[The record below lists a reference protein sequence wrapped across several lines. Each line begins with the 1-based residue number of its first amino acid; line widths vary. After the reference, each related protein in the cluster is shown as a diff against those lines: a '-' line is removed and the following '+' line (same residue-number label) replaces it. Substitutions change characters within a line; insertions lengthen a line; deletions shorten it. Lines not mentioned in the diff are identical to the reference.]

1 MSSSRAP
8 DPAATAAARPRRTLS
23 IALRMTAWYALSAFA
38 LIFIA
43 TGLLYWVL
51 VDSMNNEDLRDLAD
65 NLNNARLLLSASP
78 HGQLSGAPEPRP
90 SWAPTHQPEI
100 YLRVLD
106 GTGRILTETP
116 GLADQ
121 LPSPSAAELA
131 RIRLPEGASR
141 EAVSRSGGPFLTLIV
156 PIPGPHASD
165 PPQYMEVAMDRAHDE
180 YLLAHYRE
188 RLYLVLGV
196 SLVLC
201 SVAGYLIARSGMQ
214 PIENIGRTAARIRAT
229 TLHERIAADG
239 LPAELR
245 GLAET
250 FNGMLDR
257 LEQSF
262 RHVSQFSDDVAHE
275 LRTPINNL
283 RGEIEVAL
291 SKARSEDD
299 YRDIL
304 GSCLEE
310 CARISRVI
318 ATLLFLARS
327 DTASDAL
334 KRERVDVGEELANV
348 EAFYGP
354 AAAEAGVALRIA
366 GAQGVRAELD
376 RTLFQQAI
384 GNLVSNAI
392 AHTPKGGTVELA
404 ASAGAGRLTV
414 TVSDTGCGIAPEHL
428 PRVFERFYRVDR
440 ARSGS
445 EQNAGLGL
453 AVVKSIVS
461 RHGGQIGIDSAV
473 GRGTQVTLNL
483 PVSAPPAPAELRLK
497 AEPARRR

>member
-1 MSSSRAP
+1 MSSNS
-8 DPAATAAARPRRTLS
+8 AAKPVARPALS
-23 IALRMTAWYALSAFA
+23 IALKMTAWYALSAFA
-38 LIFIA
+38 LIFVA

-51 VDSMNNEDLRDLAD
+51 VDSMYHEDLRDLAD

-78 HGQLSGAPEPRP
+78 TGQMASTPAPRP
-90 SWAPTHQPEI
+90 SWAPAHQPEI

-106 GTGRILTETP
+106 SAGRILTQTP
-116 GLADQ
+116 GLSSE
-121 LPSPSAAELA
+121 LPPPSPAELA
-131 RIRLPEGASR
+131 AIHSPQGASR
-141 EAVSRSGGPFLTLIV
+141 ETASPSGGPFLSLIV
-156 PIPGPHASD
+156 PIPGPHAGD
-165 PPQYMEVAMDRAHDE
+165 PPQYLEVAMDRAHDD

-201 SVAGYLIARSGMQ
+201 SIAGFIIARGGMR
-214 PIENIGRTAARIRAT
+214 PIESISRTAARIRAT
-229 TLHERIAADG
+229 TLHERIDTVG

-257 LEQSF
+257 LQQSF

-291 SKARSEDD
+291 SKARSEED
-299 YRDIL
+299 YRDIV

-327 DTASDAL
+327 DTAADAL
-334 KRERVDVGEELANV
+334 QRESVDVDEALTSV
-348 EAFYGP
+348 EAFYEA
-354 AAAEAGVALRIA
+354 AAAEAGVALRVVCGTGI
-366 GAQGVRAELD
+366 RAALD

-392 AHTPKGGTVELA
+392 AHTARGGTVELA
-404 ASAGAGRLTV
+404 TSVGAGRLTV
-414 TVSDTGCGIAPEHL
+414 TVGDTGCGIAAEHL
-428 PRVFERFYRVDR
+428 PHVFERFYRVDR
-440 ARSGS
+440 ARAGS

-453 AVVKSIVS
+453 AVVKSIVD
-461 RHGGQIGIDSAV
+461 RHGGDVAIDSAV
-473 GRGTQVTLNL
+473 GRGTTVKITLPL
-483 PVSAPPAPAELRLK
+483 AA
-497 AEPARRR
+497 

>member
-1 MSSSRAP
+1 MSSSRAA
-8 DPAATAAARPRRTLS
+8 DPQAAGRRRPLS

-38 LIFIA
+38 LIFVA

-51 VDSMNNEDLRDLAD
+51 VTSMYHEDLRDLAD

-78 HGQLSGAPEPRP
+78 TGQYVRTPQPRP

-106 GTGRILTETP
+106 SAGRVLTETP
-116 GLADQ
+116 GLSKQ
-121 LPSPSAAELA
+121 LPPPGAAALA
-131 RIRLPEGASR
+131 AIRAPRGASR
-141 EAVSRSGGPFLTLIV
+141 EELSQSDGPFLTLIV
-156 PIPGPHASD
+156 PIAGSQPDA
-165 PPQYMEVAMDRAHDE
+165 PPQYMEVAMDRAHDQ

-201 SVAGYLIARSGMQ
+201 SVAGYLIARSGMR
-214 PIENIGRTAARIRAT
+214 PIEAIGRTAARIRAT
-229 TLHERIAADG
+229 TLHERIASAG

-299 YRDIL
+299 YRDSL

-318 ATLLFLARS
+318 TTLLFLARS
-327 DTASDAL
+327 DTAADAL
-334 KRERVDVGEELANV
+334 RRESLDVGEELANV
-348 EAFYGP
+348 ESFYEP
-354 AAAEAGVALRIA
+354 AAAEAGVALKIT
-366 GAQGVRAELD
+366 GAEGIRAALD

-392 AHTPKGGTVELA
+392 AHTPQGGAVELA
-404 ASAGAGRLTV
+404 ASAGGGRLTV

-445 EQNAGLGL
+445 EQNVGLGL
-453 AVVKSIVS
+453 AVVKSVVG
-461 RHGGQIGIDSAV
+461 RHGGEVAIESAV
-473 GRGTQVTLNL
+473 GRGTRVKLSL
-483 PVSAPPAPAELRLK
+483 PLSA
-497 AEPARRR
+497 

>member
-1 MSSSRAP
+1 MSSNS
-8 DPAATAAARPRRTLS
+8 AAEPLARVAARPRPTTLS

-38 LIFIA
+38 LIFVA

-51 VDSMNNEDLRDLAD
+51 VDSMYHEDLRDLAD

-78 HGQLSGAPEPRP
+78 TGQLNSTPAPRP

-106 GTGRILTETP
+106 SAGRILTQTP
-116 GLADQ
+116 GLSNE
-121 LPSPSAAELA
+121 LPPPSRAELA
-131 RIRLPEGASR
+131 TIKSPRGASR
-141 EAVSRSGGPFLTLIV
+141 ETTSLAEGPFLSLIV
-156 PIPGPHASD
+156 PIPGQHAGD
-165 PPQYMEVAMDRAHDE
+165 PPQYMEVAMDRAHDD
-180 YLLAHYRE
+180 YLLAHYRR
-188 RLYLVLGV
+188 RLYVVLGV

-201 SVAGYLIARSGMQ
+201 SIAGFVIARGGMR
-214 PIENIGRTAARIRAT
+214 PIESIGRTAARIRAT
-229 TLHERIAADG
+229 TLHERISTAG

-257 LEQSF
+257 LQQSF

-291 SKARSEDD
+291 SKARSEED

-318 ATLLFLARS
+318 KTLLFLARS

-334 KRERVDVGEELANV
+334 RRESVDVAEELANV
-348 EAFYGP
+348 ESFYEA
-354 AAAEAGVALRIA
+354 AAAEAGVALRVA
-366 GAQGVRAELD
+366 AAHGLRAQLD

-392 AHTPKGGTVELA
+392 AHTPRGGRVELVTNV
-404 ASAGAGRLTV
+404 GTGRLTV
-414 TVSDTGCGIAPEHL
+414 TVGDTGCGIAAEHL
-428 PRVFERFYRVDR
+428 PHVFERFYRIDR

-461 RHGGQIGIDSAV
+461 RHGGHVEITSAV
-473 GRGTQVTLNL
+473 DRGTTVKLIL
-483 PVSAPPAPAELRLK
+483 PLSA
-497 AEPARRR
+497 

>member
-1 MSSSRAP
+1 
-8 DPAATAAARPRRTLS
+8 
-23 IALRMTAWYALSAFA
+23 MTAWYALSAFA
-38 LIFIA
+38 LILVA

-51 VDSMNNEDLRDLAD
+51 VDSMYHEDLRDLAD

-78 HGQLSGAPEPRP
+78 TGQMANTPAPRP
-90 SWAPTHQPEI
+90 SWAPTQQPEI

-106 GTGRILTETP
+106 SAGRVLTQTP
-116 GLADQ
+116 GLSSE
-121 LPSPSAAELA
+121 LPPPSPGELA
-131 RIRLPEGASR
+131 AIHSPQGASR
-141 EAVSRSGGPFLTLIV
+141 ETTSLAGGPFLALVV

-165 PPQYMEVAMDRAHDE
+165 PPQYLEVAMDRAHDE

-201 SVAGYLIARSGMQ
+201 SITGYLIARSGMR
-214 PIENIGRTAARIRAT
+214 PIESISRTAARIRAT
-229 TLHERIAADG
+229 TLHERIDTAG
-239 LPAELR
+239 LPAEIR
-245 GLAET
+245 GLAKT

-257 LEQSF
+257 LQQSF

-291 SKARSEDD
+291 SKARSNED

-318 ATLLFLARS
+318 KTLLFLARS
-327 DTASDAL
+327 DTESDAL
-334 KRERVDVGEELANV
+334 QRESVDVGEALTKV
-348 EAFYGP
+348 GVFYEA
-354 AAAEAGVALRIA
+354 AAAEASVALCVA
-366 GAQGVRAELD
+366 GATGIRAALD

-392 AHTPKGGTVELA
+392 AHTPKGGTVDLA
-404 ASAGAGRLTV
+404 VRAIDGSLTV
-414 TVSDTGCGIAPEHL
+414 TVSDTGCGIAAEHL

-440 ARSGS
+440 ARCGS

-461 RHGGQIGIDSAV
+461 RHGGEVAIDSAV
-473 GRGTQVTLNL
+473 GRGTRVTLRL
-483 PVSAPPAPAELRLK
+483 PLST
-497 AEPARRR
+497 

>member
-1 MSSSRAP
+1 MSSNSAAEAVARA
-8 DPAATAAARPRRTLS
+8 AERPRPTLS

-38 LIFIA
+38 LIFVA

-51 VDSMNNEDLRDLAD
+51 VDSMYHEDLRDLAD

-78 HGQLSGAPEPRP
+78 TGQLANAPAPRP

-100 YLRVLD
+100 YLRVFD
-106 GTGRILTETP
+106 STGRILTQTP
-116 GLADQ
+116 GLSNE
-121 LPSPSAAELA
+121 LPPPSRAELA
-131 RIRLPEGASR
+131 TIKSPQGTSR
-141 EAVSRSGGPFLTLIV
+141 EMISLTGGPFLSLIV
-156 PIPGPHASD
+156 PIPGQHADD
-165 PPQYMEVAMDRAHDE
+165 PPQYMEVAMDRAHDD
-180 YLLAHYRE
+180 YLLAHYRR

-201 SVAGYLIARSGMQ
+201 SIAGFVIARGGMR
-214 PIENIGRTAARIRAT
+214 PIESIGRTAARIRAT
-229 TLHERIAADG
+229 TLHERINTAG
-239 LPAELR
+239 MPAELR

-257 LEQSF
+257 LQHSF

-291 SKARSEDD
+291 SRARSEED

-318 ATLLFLARS
+318 KTLLFLARS

-334 KRERVDVGEELANV
+334 RRESVDIGEELANV
-348 EAFYGP
+348 ESFYEA
-354 AAAEAGVALRIA
+354 AAAEAGVALRVA
-366 GAQGVRAELD
+366 AAQGLRAQLD

-392 AHTPKGGTVELA
+392 AHTPRGGVVEFT
-404 ASAGAGRLTV
+404 AGGGNGHLTV

-428 PRVFERFYRVDR
+428 PRIFERFYRVDR

-453 AVVKSIVS
+453 AVVKSIVG
-461 RHGGQIGIDSAV
+461 RHGGEIAIDSAV
-473 GRGTQVTLNL
+473 GRGTKVKLTMPLL
-483 PVSAPPAPAELRLK
+483 A
-497 AEPARRR
+497 

>member
-1 MSSSRAP
+1 MSSSSAS
-8 DPAATAAARPRRTLS
+8 DAARRAAARPRRALS

-38 LIFIA
+38 LIFVA

-51 VDSMNNEDLRDLAD
+51 VDSMYREDLRDLAD

-78 HGQLSGAPEPRP
+78 TGQLSSAPQPRP
-90 SWAPTHQPEI
+90 SWAPSHQPEI

-106 GTGRILTETP
+106 SAGQTLTETP

-121 LPSPSAAELA
+121 LPPPSQAELA
-131 RIRLPEGASR
+131 GIRAPSGESR
-141 EAVSRSGGPFLTLIV
+141 ETVSQSGGPFLTLVV
-156 PIPGPHASD
+156 PIPGSRASD

-201 SVAGYLIARSGMQ
+201 SIVGFLIARSGMR
-214 PIENIGRTAARIRAT
+214 PIESISRTAARIRAT
-229 TLHERIAADG
+229 TLHERIESGG

-250 FNGMLDR
+250 FNSMLDR

-291 SKARSEDD
+291 SKARSAED

-310 CARISRVI
+310 CTRISRVI
-318 ATLLFLARS
+318 RTLLFLARS
-327 DTASDAL
+327 DTAADAL
-334 KRERVDVGEELANV
+334 RREPVDVGQELANV
-348 EAFYGP
+348 GAFYEA
-354 AAAEAGVALRIA
+354 AAAEAGVDLRVSSA
-366 GAQGVRAELD
+366 TGTRAELD
-376 RTLFQQAI
+376 RTLFQQAL

-392 AHTPKGGTVELA
+392 AHTPRGGAVELA
-404 ASAGAGRLTV
+404 ARAGAGRLII

-428 PRVFERFYRVDR
+428 PHVFERFYRADR
-440 ARSGS
+440 ARAGS

-453 AVVKSIVS
+453 AVVRSIVT
-461 RHGGQIGIDSAV
+461 RHGGEVAIDSNV
-473 GRGTQVTLNL
+473 GSGTRVKLVV
-483 PVSAPPAPAELRLK
+483 PISA
-497 AEPARRR
+497 